1 MNITKE
7 QALDLILDVLY
18 YLPTEEFERSCF
30 ELDMEEVLDEDEG
43 RKTKLMKAAAGMSE
57 QDVEDAVN
65 RLVQRI

>member
-18 YLPTEEFERSCF
+18 YIPVEEFERSCYD
-30 ELDMEEVLDEDEG
+30 LDLEEVLDEGEG
-43 RKTKLMKAAAGMSE
+43 RMTKLMKAASGMSE

-65 RLVQRI
+65 RLVQRL